1 MSTQKVP
8 LKPGFSQR
16 AKANEMPIASL
27 IGFEAQ
33 DSARFPLLMG
43 EC

>member
-1 MSTQKVP
+1 MRGP
-8 LKPGFSQR
+8 ARCRLQR
-16 AKANEMPIASL
+16 AKANEMPIGCL